1 MQDDQ
6 GAGGKEGVGQY
17 KHRTCGTRFRVTS
30 SVTMVTSS
38 VTMVTT
44 CRMTKGR
51 EGRRVWVSTNTEP
64 VERDL
69 ELLVVLLWLP
79 RAG

>member
-1 MQDDQ
+1 
-6 GAGGKEGVGQY
+6 
-17 KHRTCGTRFRVTS
+17 
-30 SVTMVTSS
+30 
-38 VTMVTT
+38 
-44 CRMTKGR
+44 MTKGR